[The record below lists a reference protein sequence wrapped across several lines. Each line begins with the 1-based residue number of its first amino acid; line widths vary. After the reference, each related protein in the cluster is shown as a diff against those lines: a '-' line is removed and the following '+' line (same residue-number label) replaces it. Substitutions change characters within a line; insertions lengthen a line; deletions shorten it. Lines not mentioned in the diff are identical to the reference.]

1 MLHLWIGRAGAG
13 KTARVLET
21 IKKNRTRRGQI
32 LIVPEHV
39 SHEAEVALCHA
50 LGDTASRNAEVLSLR
65 NLSGRVLGEV
75 GGLSDFTLDGGGKL
89 LTMRMALQEVGS
101 SLHVFNNPSRRAAFL
116 EQLVALVDELYAYEI
131 PPQELYTQV
140 QDVPGQEG
148 DKLRDVALLYAAYDA
163 RLRSGG
169 RDARSRVQKL
179 RDALPQASYLRGKDV
194 YFDGFSYF
202 NKTEEGILLTALTQ
216 AESVT
221 VTLLGDRS
229 ATEIFQNALRQRQ
242 RLVRMAQ
249 QTGCRCT
256 MEFMEPAENTPLA
269 HLEKYF
275 FGAAAPTRSGGG
287 NQVRL
292 YEATTAY
299 AEVEY
304 VSAQIRQMLRNGYRC
319 RDIAVTAR
327 DLTEYAPV
335 LEHIFARDGIPVY
348 MSRRSDILQKP
359 PLLLVL
365 GALDAVTG
373 GFEYEDM
380 FRYLKTG
387 LAGID
392 RAECDK
398 LENYVVL
405 WEIRGKMWLRDVP
418 WTANPDGYG
427 AEMTPERRERLEEIN
442 AIREKVRLPLLPL
455 YENMKSPSSAAD
467 KAAALYRFARQAG
480 VPQLLGQQAQALMQ
494 SGRVQTAEEYR
505 QLWEIFCTVLDQFAE
520 ILGDT
525 ALTGEEF
532 CRMLRLVLTQYSVGT
547 IPATLDQVKVSE
559 MTRADRR
566 TVRALFLLG
575 CNDHLLPRVDQAGGI
590 LDRRDRAF
598 LREHDLPLADA
609 TFDELDQE
617 LQNIY
622 STLTRPTELLHVSY
636 PTVSLDGSA
645 LRPAFVV
652 ERIRRL
658 LPDVALVRED
668 GGYRLT
674 VPATALEAAGRSP
687 DSALAA
693 YFRAD
698 PRTEPVLEAIGRA
711 KLLDRGRLSPAAVR
725 TLYGNQVQMSAS
737 RMDRMKSCHF
747 GYFMEYGLRAKERKA
762 AGFQA
767 PEIGTFIH
775 YLLENVLRAVRD
787 RGGFDSVTQP
797 ELDALVQR
805 YIREYADTRIDRY
818 SEKSARFR
826 YLFERL
832 QRTAC
837 AIVNNVADEM
847 RRSDFKLMEFELSF
861 GGREADLPAVS
872 VEREDISLRLVGKV
886 DRVDGW
892 VKDGKLYLRVVDY
905 KTGRKSFSLSDV
917 QYGLGIQMLLY
928 LFALEREGE
937 KHFGMPVVP
946 SGVLYLPARDVI
958 VSEKRD
964 ASPAKIESDI
974 QKELRRSGLVLED
987 AQVLRAMEH
996 DALEK
1001 PVYLPITLKKDG
1013 TITDGVA
1020 TAHELGRLGRYTE
1033 HLLEQI
1039 AGELARGN
1047 VDADPAYRTP
1057 QDGACRW
1064 CAYASAC
1071 YFRPGNGTDRRR
1083 ILKKASPAEVW
1094 QNIDEQLGKEARH
1107 DRS

>member
-21 IKKNRTRRGQI
+21 IEKNRHERDQL

-39 SHEAEVALCHA
+39 SHEAEVELCRA

-75 GGLSDFTLDGGGKL
+75 GGLADFTLDGGGKL

-101 SLHVFNNPSRRAAFL
+101 GLRVFDNPSRRAAFL
-116 EQLVALVDELYAYEI
+116 EQLVALMDELYAYEI
-131 PPQELYTQV
+131 PPQELYARV
-140 QDVPGQEG
+140 QNAPGQGG
-148 DKLRDVALLYAAYDA
+148 DKLRDIALLYAAYDA
-163 RLRSGG
+163 RLRAGG

-179 RDALPQASYLRGKDV
+179 RDALPDSSYLRGKDV

-202 NKTEEGILLTALTQ
+202 NKVEEGILLTALQQ
-216 AESVT
+216 AGSVT
-221 VTLLGDRS
+221 VTLLGDKAPS
-229 ATEIFQNALRQRQ
+229 EIFQNAYRQRQ

-249 QTGCRCT
+249 QAGQRCT
-256 MEFMEPAENTPLA
+256 MDFMESAEDTPLA

-275 FGAAAPTRSGGG
+275 FSAASPARPGGG
-287 NQVRL
+287 SAVAL
-292 YEATTAY
+292 YEASTAY

-304 VSAQIRQMLRNGYRC
+304 VSARIRRMLTEGYRC

-327 DLTEYAPV
+327 NLAEYGPV
-335 LEHIFARDGIPVY
+335 LEHVFARDGIPVY
-348 MSRRSDILQKP
+348 ISRRSDILRKP

-365 GALDAVTG
+365 GALDAATG

-392 RAECDK
+392 RGECDI
-398 LENYVVL
+398 LENYVIL
-405 WEIRGKMWLRDVP
+405 WEIRGSMWLRDNP
-418 WTANPDGYG
+418 WTASPDGYG
-427 AEMTPERRERLEEIN
+427 AEDTPERMERLAEIN
-442 AIREKVRLPLLPL
+442 AIREKVRRPLLPL
-455 YENMKSPSSAAD
+455 YENMRSPSAARD
-467 KAAALYRFARQAG
+467 KAAALYQFARQAG
-480 VPQLLGQQAQALMQ
+480 VPQLLQQEAAHLRE

-505 QLWEIFCTVLDQFAE
+505 QLWEIFCNVLDQFAE

-525 ALTGEEF
+525 PLTGEEF
-532 CRMLRLVLTQYSVGT
+532 CRMLRLVLTQYSVAT
-547 IPATLDQVKVSE
+547 IPAALDQVRVSE

-575 CNDHLLPRVDQAGGI
+575 CNDHLLPQVAPSGGI

-598 LREHDLPLADA
+598 LQEQDLPLSDA
-609 TFDELDQE
+609 SFDELDNE

-658 LPDVALVRED
+658 LPDVSVQRED
-668 GGYRLT
+668 GQYRFT
-674 VPATALEAAGRSP
+674 VPATALEAAGRYPHS
-687 DSALAA
+687 DLAA
-693 YFRAD
+693 FFRAD
-698 PRTEPVLEAIGRA
+698 ASGSRVLDAIQRA
-711 KLLDRGRLSPAAVR
+711 RLLERGRLSPAAVR
-725 TLYGNQVQMSAS
+725 ALYGTQVQMSAS
-737 RMDRMKSCHF
+737 RIDRMKSCHF
-747 GYFMEYGLRAKERKA
+747 GYFMEYGLQAKERKS

-767 PEIGTFIH
+767 PEIGTFLH
-775 YLLENVLRAVRD
+775 YLLEKVLRAVRD
-787 RGGFDSVTQP
+787 KGGFDCVAQP

-805 YIREYADTRIDRY
+805 YIREYADTRIDHY

-832 QRTAC
+832 QKTAC

-847 RRSDFKLMEFELSF
+847 RQSDFKLLAFELSF
-861 GGREADLPAVS
+861 GGRDADLPALS
-872 VEREDISLRLVGKV
+872 VAQGDISLRLVGKV

-892 VKDGKLYLRVVDY
+892 VRDGKLYLRVVDY
-905 KTGRKSFSLSDV
+905 KTGKKSFDLSEV

-937 KHFGMPVVP
+937 QHFGMPVVP
-946 SGVLYLPARDVI
+946 AGVLYLPARDVI
-958 VSEKRD
+958 VSEKRG
-964 ASPAKIESDI
+964 ASAELIASDI

-987 AQVLRAMEH
+987 AGVLQAMEH
-996 DALEK
+996 SALEK
-1001 PVYLPITLKKDG
+1001 PVYLPISVKNDG
-1013 TITDGVA
+1013 TVTDGVA
-1020 TAHELGRLGRYTE
+1020 SAYQLGRLGKYTE
-1033 HLLEQI
+1033 HLLRQI

-1047 VDADPAYRTP
+1047 VDADPIRHGQ
-1057 QDGACRW
+1057 QDACQW
-1064 CAYASAC
+1064 CAYTSAC
-1071 YFRPGNGTDRRR
+1071 YFRDGVGTDRRR
-1083 ILKKASPAEVW
+1083 YVKSTTPAEFW
-1094 QNIDEQLGKEARH
+1094 QSIENELEKEARH
-1107 DRS
+1107 E

>member
-131 PPQELYTQV
+131 PPQELYAQV

-256 MEFMEPAENTPLA
+256 MEFMEPAGDTPLA

-275 FGAAAPTRSGGG
+275 FGAEAPTREGGG
-287 NQVRL
+287 DQVRL

-455 YENMKSPSSAAD
+455 YENMKSPSAAAD

-658 LPDVALVRED
+658 LPDVALERED
-668 GGYRLT
+668 GEYRLT

-725 TLYGNQVQMSAS
+725 TLYGTQVQMSAS

-747 GYFMEYGLRAKERKA
+747 SYFMEYGLRAKERKA

-892 VKDGKLYLRVVDY
+892 VKNGKLYLRVVDY
-905 KTGRKSFSLSDV
+905 KTGRKEFRLSDV
-917 QYGLGIQMLLY
+917 RMGLDIQMLLY
-928 LFALEREGE
+928 LFTLQAEGE
-937 KHFGMPVVP
+937 RHFGMPVEP
-946 SGVLYLPARDVI
+946 AGVLYFPARDEI
-958 VSEKRD
+958 LSAERNISPELLAAKR
-964 ASPAKIESDI
+964 AG
-974 QKELRRSGLVLED
+974 ELHRCGLLLRDPE
-987 AQVLRAMEH
+987 VLRAMEH
-996 DALEK
+996 EALER
-1001 PVYLPITLKKDG
+1001 PVYLPMNVDKAGDLSGSLASARQLGQLRRYVDRLLHRITREIRDG
-1013 TITDGVA
+1013 NI
-1020 TAHELGRLGRYTE
+1020 
-1033 HLLEQI
+1033 
-1039 AGELARGN
+1039 
-1047 VDADPAYRTP
+1047 DADPVFQTP
-1057 QDGACRW
+1057 SQGACRYCQW
-1064 CAYASAC
+1064 AGAC
-1071 YFRPGNGTDRRR
+1071 HFEDGHGRDRRHYR
-1083 ILKKASPAEVW
+1083 EKM
-1094 QNIDEQLGKEARH
+1094 DEKEFWDTLESEEGGEDH
-1107 DRS
+1107 G